1 MVCVMVMCRPV
12 SSRRMTPLVKNL
24 PLVRG
29 GDLQLLAV
37 FGDGAPRELEPFAL
51 EDADDLRIA
60 QRLPRILL
68 LDDFA
73 DPLLDG
79 VDRKC
84 TRLNYSHLVILYY
97 LYFLI

>member
-79 VDRKC
+79 DRGN
-84 TRLNYSHLVILYY
+84 RLAVGAGDAAVEEVLHLEH
-97 LYFLI
+97 